1 MKEILLF
8 KPKDCQDCV
17 KISRFKRKN
26 EDTYVRQRNEKGKGI
41 IVDRYNKAKALQ
53 TFNMKS
59 RQAISPLI
67 TFVCTPIWQ
76 SEGLL
81 PIASLPASN
90 HLHSREA
97 SRLFSSDWSNFDYLD
112 DDEDLEI
119 DTREYAKEE
128 DTQEYKAQVGATLD
142 APTVGNQKTK
152 TQGSTLTFFLI
163 VSQRI
168 LLGSNIVSY
177 ILKMNI
183 SLNVFHYFID

>member
-1 MKEILLF
+1 
-8 KPKDCQDCV
+8 
-17 KISRFKRKN
+17 
-26 EDTYVRQRNEKGKGI
+26 
-41 IVDRYNKAKALQ
+41 
-53 TFNMKS
+53 MKS
-59 RQAISPLI
+59 RQAIIPLI
-67 TFVCTPIWQ
+67 TFVCTLIWK

-81 PIASLPASN
+81 PIASLSN

-152 TQGSTLTFFLI
+152 NQGSTNLTFHC
-163 VSQRI
+163 VSQSI
-168 LLGSNIVSY
+168 LLGSNIVLFL
-177 ILKMNI
+177 LKVNI
-183 SLNVFHYFID
+183 SLNVFHYI